1 MLHFS
6 TSLICRLLAGYRKV
20 VCDCIILSRV
30 AGYIRIENSHRK
42 LSFNSKL
49 EMWFKL
55 LIVGLAAS
63 LASAALGPRK
73 FVKPEVLGE
82 IVDDFEGISALT
94 DPFDG
99 RDYRLPNNTFPVH
112 YDITLITNIHVGDF
126 EFAGRVDILIQA
138 VENTNNITLHYR
150 ELTFLTV
157 NLLNAN
163 GVSIQSPVPFTLQE
177 DVEFLVIQPTA
188 QLTAG
193 TRYIVQILYVGILR
207 NDDAG
212 FYRSSYVDS
221 FGRTVWL
228 ATTQFEST
236 DARHAFPW

>member
-1 MLHFS
+1 
-6 TSLICRLLAGYRKV
+6 
-20 VCDCIILSRV
+20 
-30 AGYIRIENSHRK
+30 
-42 LSFNSKL
+42 
-49 EMWFKL
+49 MWFKL

-63 LASAALGPRK
+63 LAAAALGPRK
-73 FVKPEVLGE
+73 FIKPEVLEE

-126 EFAGRVDILIQA
+126 GFTGRVDILIQA
-138 VENTNNITLHYR
+138 LENTNNITLHYR
-150 ELTFLTV
+150 ELTFLAV
-157 NLLNAN
+157 NLLDAN
-163 GVSIQSPVPFTLQE
+163 GVSIQSPVPYTLQE
-177 DVEFLVIQPTA
+177 DVEFLVIQPAA

-193 TRYIVQILYVGILR
+193 TRYIVQILYAGILR
-207 NDDAG
+207 DDDAG